1 MAVVVSVNYRLAPE
15 HRYPAQYDDGFD
27 VLKFL
32 DEEQSKG
39 ILPGNA
45 DVSRCFL
52 AGDSAGANL
61 AHNVAKRAS
70 EASFRELKVIG
81 LVAIQPF
88 FGGVN
93 RTASETRLVKVD
105 PLVSVDLTD
114 WMWKAFLPATG
125 EGMVDR
131 DHEVVNVSGPRAV
144 DISKLDFPATMVVVA
159 GFDPL
164 QDWQRRYYEWL
175 KRSGKETYLLEYPN
189 MIHAF
194 YLFPQLPESLQM
206 IQQVKDFILKQC
218 SKC

>member
-1 MAVVVSVNYRLAPE
+1 MSDGVLLHLESASIYRGLI
-15 HRYPAQYDDGFD
+15 R
-27 VLKFL
+27 
-32 DEEQSKG
+32 
-39 ILPGNA
+39 
-45 DVSRCFL
+45 R
-52 AGDSAGANL
+52 
-61 AHNVAKRAS
+61 
-70 EASFRELKVIG
+70 VIG